1 MGLKCTKNWLCGSYC
16 HEKFGFVV
24 SQKPSLADGSPSA
37 RWALYQVYCLLAEV
51 QSAEKEAVAV
61 ETAAEAMD
69 GAAAHVNEPL
79 DGTSKMPGRHFED
92 GSSLDAHGAVERH
105 SAWRCK
111 RRRICI
117 DCINAD
123 ACIHVSSLHCVKFS

>member
-37 RWALYQVYCLLAEV
+37 RWAFYQVYCLLAEV

-79 DGTSKMPGRHFED
+79 DGTSKMGLPLTRTAQWSDILPG
-92 GSSLDAHGAVERH
+92 GASDAVFA
-105 SAWRCK
+105 
-111 RRRICI
+111 
-117 DCINAD
+117 
-123 ACIHVSSLHCVKFS
+123 

>member
-37 RWALYQVYCLLAEV
+37 RWAFYQVYCLLAEV

-92 GSSLDAHGAVERH
+92 GSSLDAHGAVLDGTSKMGLPLTRTAQW
-105 SAWRCK
+105 SDILPGGAS
-111 RRRICI
+111 
-117 DCINAD
+117 D
-123 ACIHVSSLHCVKFS
+123 AVFA